1 MPLKI
6 HKFGPRDVLFDLEQ
20 QTDRLEVFVILK
32 LYIPRNLAVNHFF
45 LFQPNARNVLNTY
58 IYR

>member
-20 QTDRLEVFVILK
+20 QTDRLEMFVILK
-32 LYIPRNLAVNHFF
+32 LSIPRILAANHFF
-45 LFQPNARNVLNTY
+45 LFQPNAHNVLNTY
-58 IYR
+58 IYH